1 MSFLW
6 DFYQQGQISDLREN
20 TSIRHERLANR
31 VDRDVE
37 RLQDRIDTLTLT
49 NLAMW
54 TLLREKLG
62 ITDEQLEARVRQLDL
77 GDGKLD
83 GKVSAPHVW
92 NCEACKRPNATRHLH
107 CLYCGIE
114 RIGGNPFPLR

>member
-6 DFYQQGQISDLREN
+6 DLYQHQQIRDARDMAN
-20 TSIRHERLANR
+20 TQHAQLNQR
-31 VDRDVE
+31 VSADMTRM
-37 RLQDRIDTLTLT
+37 QDRIDTLTLT

-62 ITDEQLEARVRQLDL
+62 VTDEQLEARIRQLDL
-77 GDGKLD
+77 AD
-83 GKVSAPHVW
+83 GKVDGKVAAPKVW
-92 NCEACKRPNATRHLH
+92 DCGACKRPNSTRHLH

-114 RIGGNPFPLR
+114 KMGGNPFPLQ